1 MPELMQ
7 PQIRVEPLIGLGPE
21 TGVCRR
27 DPSDVIRV
35 GDQFFVWYT
44 KVSDAPGVFQYPSG
58 YSGELWYAM
67 SKDGH
72 HWQEQGLCLRKGG
85 ERDWDGH
92 GVFTPGILV
101 ADGHYYLFYTAV
113 GNPMSIATPTAIG
126 VAAADSPRG
135 PWRKFARNPIL
146 RPSTDP
152 AQFDS
157 FRVDDACLLVRGGE
171 YWLYYKGRQAGHS
184 PKETKWGVAIAKSP
198 MGPYTPLAGESGHQ
212 QRARSSGVA
221 APGRHSCPDRCCW
234 TGEEHDP
241 VRGRR
246 NPFPHRVPHRCSSD
260 GARRLSIGRVH
271 RIAIRARN
279 GVGHRH
285 EERTGSLSGALR
297 LPLPGRQVRA
307 RISCYKLLSW
317 P

>member
-198 MGPYTPLAGESGHQ
+198 MGPYTRSRENPVTNSGHEVLVWPHREGIAALIGAVGPEKNTIQ
-212 QRARSSGVA
+212 FAEDGIHFRIVSHIDAPPM
-221 APGRHSCPDRCCW
+221 APG
-234 TGEEHDP
+234 GY
-241 VRGRR
+241 
-246 NPFPHRVPHRCSSD
+246 
-260 GARRLSIGRVH
+260 RLD
-271 RIAIRARN
+271 AF
-279 GVGHRH
+279 
-285 EERTGSLSGALR
+285 TGSPFARGMEWGIAMKNGPDPYL
-297 LPLPGRQVRA
+297 VRFDCHFLAA
-307 RISCYKLLSW
+307 R
-317 P
+317 